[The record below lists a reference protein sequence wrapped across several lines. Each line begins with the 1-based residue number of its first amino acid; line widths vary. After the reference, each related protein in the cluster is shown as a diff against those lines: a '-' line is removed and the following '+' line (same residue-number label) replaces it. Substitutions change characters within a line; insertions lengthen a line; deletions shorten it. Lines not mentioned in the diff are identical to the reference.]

1 MKIARNLQDLRKYVV
16 MNVSQLIIRA
26 VYLMVAVEV
35 EITHQKYSE
44 LRGAAN
50 SACVSCHIG
59 SQTLNEV
66 NSIL

>member
-1 MKIARNLQDLRKYVV
+1 VV

-59 SQTLNEV
+59 SQTLSEV